1 MFILYIIIV
10 ILSICFY
17 QNNYRNVENR
27 EINDKYQKI
36 AIKLINSESELLYIK
51 NSQVK
56 IVFLESDLEKK
67 KDRKTVF
74 ADCEKIQ
81 DKYKWAIPY
90 DFAITVYNKNTIEFS
105 EKQMEILIFHELL
118 HVGID
123 YGENGEVYFCNPHD
137 IEDFEIIIKRFGL
150 NWNCE

>member
-36 AIKLINSESELLYIK
+36 AIKLINSESELSYIK

-56 IVFLESDLEKK
+56 IVFL
-67 KDRKTVF
+67 
-74 ADCEKIQ
+74 
-81 DKYKWAIPY
+81 
-90 DFAITVYNKNTIEFS
+90 
-105 EKQMEILIFHELL
+105 
-118 HVGID
+118 
-123 YGENGEVYFCNPHD
+123 
-137 IEDFEIIIKRFGL
+137 
-150 NWNCE
+150 